1 MNYESEEALAKINLA
16 IWQQEA
22 SAQPPVQGS
31 APFLFGSNGVRVVA
45 QGDSWFDYPP
55 GIDIIKWLKLT
66 SGYSIK
72 NFATAGDTLENMVY
86 GSLINQA
93 SWTHKPPEMDAV
105 IDEIK
110 SSKPAFFLF
119 SGGND
124 IVGRRLDGFLNHAS
138 SNPTSLLRNEVLDYS
153 IDRVFKGAYETMI
166 QRVQQANPKIHILF
180 HGYGRGIP
188 TGKAVINVGP
198 LRLIGPWLRPAL
210 TRKNILDPAVQRT
223 VIATIADRF
232 NEMLKGLASGKPNL
246 HFIDLRTEIK
256 DGDWVNENHLNA
268 LAYRRVAALFEAK
281 MNALL
286 PKQDAAVQM
295 LAKAA
300 TLAAFH
306 ALEQSLGLPSASV
319 TPLGKKR
326 TRPRAIEAPTV

>member
-1 MNYESEEALAKINLA
+1 
-16 IWQQEA
+16 
-22 SAQPPVQGS
+22 
-31 APFLFGSNGVRVVA
+31 
-45 QGDSWFDYPP
+45 
-55 GIDIIKWLKLT
+55 
-66 SGYSIK
+66 
-72 NFATAGDTLENMVY
+72 
-86 GSLINQA
+86 
-93 SWTHKPPEMDAV
+93 
-105 IDEIK
+105 
-110 SSKPAFFLF
+110 
-119 SGGND
+119 
-124 IVGRRLDGFLNHAS
+124 
-138 SNPTSLLRNEVLDYS
+138 
-153 IDRVFKGAYETMI
+153 
-166 QRVQQANPKIHILF
+166 
-180 HGYGRGIP
+180 
-188 TGKAVINVGP
+188 
-198 LRLIGPWLRPAL
+198 
-210 TRKNILDPAVQRT
+210 